1 MEQFVQALI
10 DRTPDDKKMSIHI
23 IMDNAI
29 NEMHNNGIISRLS
42 LEDAARIH
50 DPDPNVRV
58 IEKTSLA
65 KSVGKNF
72 IPITQ
77 PLPLENGIGYLASVE
92 YDQRFVNSIS
102 LCIQGG
108 IEGLYQSGIWQ
119 KNKNK
124 IMKYHVLVA
133 DNGQDI
139 TPFVTNMNVLNDLY
153 FNFEIKVVNH
163 NDVKKNTVT
172 ASEPTQKT
180 TAQPTEKKGFFAK
193 LFGK

>member
-1 MEQFVQALI
+1 MEQLVQALI
-10 DRTPDDKKMSIHI
+10 DRTPDDKKMSVHI

-42 LEDAARIH
+42 PEDAARMH

-58 IEKTSLA
+58 TEKTLLA

-92 YDQRFVNSIS
+92 YEPRFMNSIS

-124 IMKYHVLVA
+124 IMEYHVLVS
-133 DNGQDI
+133 DNGHDI
-139 TPFVTNMNVLNDLY
+139 APFVANMTVFNDLY
-153 FNFEIKVVNH
+153 PDFEIKVVNQK
-163 NDVKKNTVT
+163 DTKKNSAADSKPAQNT
-172 ASEPTQKT
+172 AKKP
-180 TAQPTEKKGFFAK
+180 AEKKGFFSK

>member
-1 MEQFVQALI
+1 MEQFVKALI
-10 DRTPDDKKMSIHI
+10 DRTPDDKKMSVHI

-29 NEMHNNGIISRLS
+29 NEMHNNGIISKLS
-42 LEDAARIH
+42 PEDAAKMH

-58 IEKTSLA
+58 TEKTSLA
-65 KSVGKNF
+65 KSVGKTF

-92 YDQRFVNSIS
+92 YDSRFVNSIS

-124 IMKYHVLVA
+124 IMEYHILA
-133 DNGQDI
+133 FANGQDI
-139 TPFVTNMNVLNDLY
+139 APFVENMTVLNDLY
-153 FNFEIKVVNH
+153 PDFEIKVVNQE
-163 NDVKKNTVT
+163 NTKKNSGADSKAEQNTIVKP
-172 ASEPTQKT
+172 AD
-180 TAQPTEKKGFFAK
+180 KKGFFSK

>member
-1 MEQFVQALI
+1 MEQFVKALI
-10 DRTPDDKKMSIHI
+10 DRTPDDKKMSVHI

-42 LEDAARIH
+42 PEDAARMH
-50 DPDPNVRV
+50 DPDPNVRLT
-58 IEKTSLA
+58 EKTSLA

-92 YDQRFVNSIS
+92 YDPRFVNSIS

-108 IEGLYQSGIWQ
+108 IEGLYQSGIWE

-124 IMKYHVLVA
+124 MMEYHVLVV
-133 DNGQDI
+133 DNDHDI
-139 TPFVTNMNVLNDLY
+139 TPLVDNMNVLNEVYPD
-153 FNFEIKVVNH
+153 FIIKVVNQKDKTKNLA
-163 NDVKKNTVT
+163 NDSKNTSNSST
-172 ASEPTQKT
+172 FAP
-180 TAQPTEKKGFFAK
+180 EKKGFFAK

>member
-1 MEQFVQALI
+1 MEQFVKALM
-10 DRTPDDKKMSIHI
+10 DRIPDDKKMSIHI

-29 NEMHNNGIISRLS
+29 NEMHNNGIISKLS
-42 LEDAARIH
+42 PEDAARMH

-58 IEKTSLA
+58 AEKTSLA
-65 KSVGKNF
+65 KSVGKTF

-92 YDQRFVNSIS
+92 YDARFVNSIS

-108 IEGLYQSGIWQ
+108 VEGLYQSGIWK

-124 IMKYHVLVA
+124 IMEYHVLVS

-139 TPFVTNMNVLNDLY
+139 APFVSNMTVINSLY
-153 FNFEIKVVNH
+153 PDFEIKVVNQK
-163 NDVKKNTVT
+163 DTKKNAVKD
-172 ASEPTQKT
+172 SEPAVNT
-180 TAQPTEKKGFFAK
+180 TTKSSEKKGFFSK

>member
-1 MEQFVQALI
+1 MEQFVKALI
-10 DRTPDDKKMSIHI
+10 DRVPDDKKMSVHI

-29 NEMHNNGIISRLS
+29 NEMHDNGIISRLS
-42 LEDAARIH
+42 PGAAARIH
-50 DPDPNVRV
+50 DPDPNVR
-58 IEKTSLA
+58 ITEKTSLA

-77 PLPLENGIGYLASVE
+77 PLPLENGIDYLASVE
-92 YDQRFVNSIS
+92 YDPRFVNSIS

-124 IMKYHVLVA
+124 MMEYHVLVV
-133 DNGQDI
+133 DNDHDI
-139 TPFVTNMNVLNDLY
+139 MPLVDNMNV
-153 FNFEIKVVNH
+153 FNEVYPDFVIKVVNQK
-163 NDVKKNTVT
+163 DTKKNSDTDSKSAQNTV
-172 ASEPTQKT
+172 AKS
-180 TAQPTEKKGFFAK
+180 AEKKGFFSK